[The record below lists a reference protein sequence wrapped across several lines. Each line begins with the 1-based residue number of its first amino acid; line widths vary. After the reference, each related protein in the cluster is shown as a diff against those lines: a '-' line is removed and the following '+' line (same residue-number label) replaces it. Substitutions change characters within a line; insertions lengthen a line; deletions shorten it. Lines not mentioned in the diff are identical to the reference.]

1 MFTEYA
7 TTTHSQEKLMA
18 KYDEQGY
25 RKVVATSLP
34 REEQARLRSLLRQE
48 LTEALVKT
56 IRAEPPEVD
65 LSQVELVLRPG
76 QEVADWDVVAECS
89 TCSTCGTCGTC
100 STCGTAA
107 LPNEL
112 PIGIARELGLAVSK
126 PQIDARN
133 LQRSLEQLNN
143 RLGTIIRDDAG

>member
-1 MFTEYA
+1 
-7 TTTHSQEKLMA
+7 MA